1 MHLCNIRI
9 IYNKTK
15 ENKKDHLLRAI
26 LIPFLKVLCLY
37 CICVGGHVCQM
48 PVLAHTWGC
57 NYRCMCMNISK
68 GPLMQLQC
76 LCVACSCK
84 VQSKTIL
91 FFFLT
96 PQLNWIMCPFK
107 SDSSHLFFCTFSIDQ
122 RPVWNFIASLLIAFL
137 RFISFVTTLGSVY
150 RGTVS
155 WKDSSDGNP
164 NQFIRSC
171 LTESLL
177 TARLKT
183 WGGSGDW
190 QGSWNHYAEIWD
202 RILALGSHSR
212 PEAS

>member
-1 MHLCNIRI
+1 
-9 IYNKTK
+9 
-15 ENKKDHLLRAI
+15 
-26 LIPFLKVLCLY
+26 
-37 CICVGGHVCQM
+37 M

-57 NYRCMCMNISK
+57 NYRCMCMNISMR
-68 GPLMQLQC
+68 PSMQLQC

-91 FFFLT
+91 FLT
-96 PQLNWIMCPFK
+96 LQLNWITCPFK
-107 SDSSHLFFCTFSIDQ
+107 SDSSLFFFCTFSIDQ

-137 RFISFVTTLGSVY
+137 RFISFVTTLGSMY

-171 LTESLL
+171 LTDLLL
-177 TARLKT
+177 TVRLKT

-202 RILALGSHSR
+202 RVLALGSHSR